1 MELKGKKV
9 FVTGAAGF
17 IGSHLVET
25 LVKEGAQV
33 TALVHYNSRNSYQ
46 NLELTDPKI
55 LREIKIVFGDVTDLP
70 FLLKETR
77 VMDVVFHLA
86 ALIAIPYSYIAPQSY
101 VATNIGGTLNILES
115 GRTNSIKKIIVTSTS
130 ETYGTAKYVPIDE
143 SHPLQGQSPYSAT
156 KIAAD
161 KLAESYYLSF
171 NLPVVTIRPFNTYGP
186 RQSARAVIPSI
197 ITQAL
202 QKKVIKLGSLTPVRD
217 FNFVKDTANG
227 LVMAAKAE
235 KGLGEVINLGTGKG
249 FSIGEVKDLIAE
261 ILGQEIKVEEDTQRV
276 RPVASEVLRLI
287 CDNKKAWKV
296 IGWKP
301 KYDLREG
308 LKETID
314 FISQNLHLYKTNIYN
329 I

>member
-171 NLPVVTIRPFNTYGP
+171 NLPVVTIRPFNTFGP

-197 ITQAL
+197 ITQSLVAE
-202 QKKVIKLGSLTPVRD
+202 KIRLGSLEPVRD
-217 FNFVKDTANG
+217 FTYVKDMARG
-227 LVMAAKAE
+227 FVMAAKTD
-235 KGLGEVINLGTGKG
+235 KSVGEVINFGTGNG
-249 FSIGEVKDLIAE
+249 VSIREVKDIIAE
-261 ILGQEIKVEEDTQRV
+261 MLGKKIDVTEDRQRV
-276 RPVASEVLRLI
+276 RPAGSEVLRLI
-287 CDNKKAWKV
+287 CDNKKAKELINWS
-296 IGWKP
+296 P
-301 KYDLREG
+301 KYNLREG
-308 LKETID
+308 LKKTID
-314 FISQNLHLYKTNIYN
+314 FISENLSLYKANIYN